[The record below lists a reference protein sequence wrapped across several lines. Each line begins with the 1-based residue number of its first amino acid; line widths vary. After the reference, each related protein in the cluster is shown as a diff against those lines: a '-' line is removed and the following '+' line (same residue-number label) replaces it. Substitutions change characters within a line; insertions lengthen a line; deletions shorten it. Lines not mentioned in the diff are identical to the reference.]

1 MGDAMERDVTLTK
14 LRLIEGVWH
23 GVLTRGKH
31 DTRQPDLVVT
41 HLDQEIKGVEVE
53 HDRVEECWYV
63 RVPIPADRIAD
74 GVQTFLVRDRQED
87 SVLASFAIVAGD
99 ALAEDIRAEIGLLR
113 AELDMLKKAFRRH
126 CVETAGD

>member
-126 CVETAGD
+126 CVETAAD

>member
-126 CVETAGD
+126 CVETTGD